1 MPQNGEREEQL
12 MAALRELLT
21 DAKVE
26 DLLNTFAKLIGQVIT
41 DYAAADERTRA
52 GTAAAVYDAICHHA
66 GVGRH
71 DRELDMSDLP
81 ADPHIPAILAVLKGM
96 ALATRSAVL
105 CATLLVVLDQAGV
118 GEDTV
123 KAVADSVL
131 ERWLQLQQMRADI
144 RHPHSE

>member
-66 GVGRH
+66 G
-71 DRELDMSDLP
+71 MSDLP